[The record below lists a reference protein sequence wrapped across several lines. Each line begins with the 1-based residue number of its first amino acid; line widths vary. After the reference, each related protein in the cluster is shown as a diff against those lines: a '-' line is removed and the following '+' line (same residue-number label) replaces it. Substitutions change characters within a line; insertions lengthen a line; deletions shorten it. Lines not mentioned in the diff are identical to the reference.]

1 MALLIKEDVDCKQC
15 LICGKKINN
24 REASILLKVGDE
36 IVSLHPI
43 CARSISLDLLRDLS
57 TLTNLGYE
65 VE

>member
-1 MALLIKEDVDCKQC
+1 MAVLIKEEIGCKQC
-15 LICGKKINN
+15 LICGKKINDC
-24 REASILLKVGDE
+24 EASILLKVGDE

-57 TLTNLGYE
+57 TLANLGYE